1 MAIDYP
7 ELLVPDAE
15 AWRSWLSEH
24 HASEP
29 GVRLVL
35 HKKGGTVTELTYEA
49 ALQEALCFGW
59 IDGQVNRRDE
69 GSFWQRFTPR
79 RSKSPWSASNVARVA
94 ALSADGRMQPS
105 GEAAI
110 AAAKADGRW
119 DKAYAGPATA
129 ELPVELVQAIAANP
143 KAQATFD
150 TLTSQNRF
158 ALYYRLNEAKRPE
171 TRARRIA
178 QFVDMLARGET
189 LYPQRRRDS

>member
-1 MAIDYP
+1 
-7 ELLVPDAE
+7 
-15 AWRSWLSEH
+15 
-24 HASEP
+24 
-29 GVRLVL
+29 
-35 HKKGGTVTELTYEA
+35 
-49 ALQEALCFGW
+49 
-59 IDGQVNRRDE
+59 
-69 GSFWQRFTPR
+69 
-79 RSKSPWSASNVARVA
+79 
-94 ALSADGRMQPS
+94 MQPS